1 MSLKTLIKASFV
13 QTIYFLKNVR
23 AMFAV
28 YILWPYLMLGLIL
41 GAGFMFGSASSFK
54 QKVGVNVDPVV
65 FFIASTVVSLVSIS
79 VMWGIAGSVLE
90 LRWIGALPYVMLAP
104 HRFSITIVVSY
115 IPSYL
120 LISAMQILEF
130 APLIIFIEG
139 WQMGLFKIAIL
150 FLALIIGMLPLMGF
164 SALFASILISIR
176 EESNVLSWLNPI
188 ILLFSGAFYPAYLLP
203 RWAQFISWLL
213 PSTYTIE
220 LARLSA
226 LIGAPKLSTITF
238 MIGILLG
245 MTLIYNSIASALMGA
260 GERKALR
267 EGIIE

>member
-1 MSLKTLIKASFV
+1 VSFKTLVKASFV
-13 QTIYFLKNVR
+13 QTIYFLKNVK
-23 AMFAV
+23 AMLITFL
-28 YILWPYLMLGLIL
+28 LWPYLMLGLIL
-41 GAGFMFGSASSFK
+41 GAGLMFGSTASFR
-54 QKVGVNVDPVV
+54 QNIGLNVDPIV
-65 FFIASTVVSLVSIS
+65 FFIASTVVALISIS
-79 VMWGIAGSVLE
+79 LMWGVAGSVLE

-104 HRFSITIVVSY
+104 HRFSITLVVSY
-115 IPSYL
+115 IPNYL
-120 LISAMQILEF
+120 LIASLQILEF
-130 APLIIFIEG
+130 APLIILIEG
-139 WQMGLFKIAIL
+139 LEIGLLKIAVL
-150 FLALIIGMLPLMGF
+150 FLALIVGMLPLMGF
-164 SALFASILISIR
+164 AALFASLLISIK
-176 EESNVLSWLNPI
+176 EESNILAWLNPI

-226 LIGAPKLSTITF
+226 LIGAPNLSTITF

-245 MTLIYNSIASALMGA
+245 MTVAYNSIASALMGA